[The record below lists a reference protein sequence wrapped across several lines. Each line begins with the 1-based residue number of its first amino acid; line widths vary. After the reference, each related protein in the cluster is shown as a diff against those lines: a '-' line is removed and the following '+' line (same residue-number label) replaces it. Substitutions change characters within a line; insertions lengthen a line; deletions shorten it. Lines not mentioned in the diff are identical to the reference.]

1 MASFQYEA
9 LKISDRSRI
18 TGVINAPGEKEARE
32 LLREQNLIP
41 TKISVIKSGGAQ
53 AGKKL
58 DPISAFMQQ
67 IMGVG
72 SKDKIAFTRNLGMM
86 IRAGIPVTEALLY
99 YENYATN
106 LKFRKIVARIR
117 QDIISGYAFSQ
128 ALAKHKKIFDDVY
141 VNVTKAGER
150 SGELDQTMGR
160 LTHLLTKAEQL
171 KMKIVSAAV
180 YPIIVVV
187 ILGLVLLIMFVLV
200 LPTFADIYKQMN
212 VKLPLIT
219 QIMMAISNALRS
231 YWFISFPALGFSGY
245 GIYKFLASPTGKTM
259 VDGLVLKVPVL
270 GDLIKHTQSSHFV
283 STLYVAFGAGL
294 PITDALYLATETLT
308 HTQIKAA
315 FKQVNVQIQTGQRL
329 AVALAATGYVPDIV
343 MLMISTGEESGDL
356 EKMLEASYDYLE
368 EEINHRVG
376 ILTSLMEPVM
386 LLVIGAVVGFVALS
400 IYLPLF
406 SIYDNLG

>member
-9 LKISDRSRI
+9 VKISDRSRV
-18 TGVINAPGEKEARE
+18 TGVISAEGEKEARE

-41 TKISVIKSGGAQ
+41 TKIAVVSSGGNNV
-53 AGKKL
+53 KKSN
-58 DPISAFMQQ
+58 PVTAFIQQ
-67 IMGVG
+67 VMGVS

-86 IRAGIPVTEALLY
+86 IRAGIPVTDALMY
-99 YENYATN
+99 YENYATSP
-106 LKFRKIVARIR
+106 KFSKIVARIR

-150 SGELDQTMGR
+150 SGELDQTMNR

-180 YPIIVVV
+180 YPVIVVV
-187 ILGLVLLIMFVLV
+187 ILTIVLLIMFVLV

-219 QIMMAISNALRS
+219 QIMMGISNALRN

-245 GIYKFLASPTGKTM
+245 GIFKFLTSPTGKVL
-259 VDGLVLKVPVL
+259 VDDIMLKIPVV

-283 STLYVAFGAGL
+283 STLYVSFGAGL

-308 HTQIKAA
+308 HTQIKEA

-329 AVALAATGYVPDIV
+329 AVALTATGYVPDIV

-356 EKMLEASYDYLE
+356 EKMLEASNDYLE

-386 LLVIGAVVGFVALS
+386 LMVIGTVVGFVALS

-406 SIYDNLG
+406 SIYDHIH

>member
-9 LKISDRSRI
+9 LRISDRARMN
-18 TGVINAPGEKEARE
+18 GVISAVNEKEARE

-41 TKISVIKSGGAQ
+41 TKIAVIANENKSG
-53 AGKKL
+53 KKTNFL
-58 DPISAFMQQ
+58 TEIVQNMT
-67 IMGVG
+67 GVG
-72 SKDKIAFTRNLGMM
+72 AKDKIAFTRNMGMM
-86 IRAGIPVTEALLY
+86 IRAGIPVTEALMY
-99 YENYATN
+99 YENYASN
-106 LKFRKIVARIR
+106 PKFRKIVSRVR
-117 QDIISGYAFSQ
+117 QDILSGYSLSQ
-128 ALAKHKKIFDDVY
+128 ALAKHKKLFDDVY

-150 SGELDQTMGR
+150 SGELDQTMNR

-171 KMKIVSAAV
+171 KMKIISAAI

-187 ILGLVLLIMFVLV
+187 ILCLVLLVMFLLV

-212 VKLPLIT
+212 VPLPLIT
-219 QIMMAISNALRS
+219 QIMIGISFALRS
-231 YWFISFPALGFSGY
+231 YWFVSFPLMGGVLF
-245 GIYKFLASPTGKTM
+245 GIYKFFTSSTGKTIT
-259 VDGLVLKVPVL
+259 DRLYIRVPVL

-283 STLYVAFGAGL
+283 STLYVSFGAGL
-294 PITDALYLATETLT
+294 PITDALALATETIT

-315 FKQVNVQIQTGQRL
+315 FKQVNMKIQTGQRL
-329 AVALAATGYVPDIV
+329 AIALANTGYVPDIV

-368 EEINHRVG
+368 EEVSHRVG
-376 ILTSLMEPVM
+376 ILTTMMEPLM

-406 SIYDNLG
+406 SIYDHLG

>member
-9 LKISDRSRI
+9 LRISDRARMN
-18 TGVINAPGEKEARE
+18 GVITAATEKEARE

-41 TKISVIKSGGAQ
+41 TKIGVIVNESKSG
-53 AGKKL
+53 KKANFL
-58 DPISAFMQQ
+58 AELLQKLT
-67 IMGVG
+67 GVG
-72 SKDKIAFTRNLGMM
+72 AKDKIAFTRNMGMM
-86 IRAGIPVTEALLY
+86 IRAGIPVTEALMY
-99 YENYATN
+99 YENYASN
-106 LKFRKIVARIR
+106 PAFRKIVSRVR
-117 QDIISGYAFSQ
+117 QDILSGYSLSQ
-128 ALAKHKKIFDDVY
+128 ALAKHKKVFDDVY

-150 SGELDQTMGR
+150 SGELDQTMNR

-171 KMKIVSAAV
+171 KMKIISAAI

-187 ILGLVLLIMFVLV
+187 ILCLVLLVMFLLV

-212 VKLPLIT
+212 VPLPLIT
-219 QIMMAISNALRS
+219 QIMMGISFALRS
-231 YWFISFPALGFSGY
+231 YWFVSFPLLGGVLFGA
-245 GIYKFLASPTGKTM
+245 YKFFSSPTGKTIT
-259 VDGLVLKVPVL
+259 DRLYLKVPVL

-283 STLYVAFGAGL
+283 STLYVSFGAGL
-294 PITDALYLATETLT
+294 PITDALSLATETLT

-315 FKQVNVQIQTGQRL
+315 FKQVNVQIQAGQRL
-329 AVALAATGYVPDIV
+329 AIALSNTGYVPDIV

-356 EKMLEASYDYLE
+356 EKMLESSYDYLE
-368 EEINHRVG
+368 EEVSHRVG
-376 ILTSLMEPVM
+376 ILTTMMEPLM

>member
-18 TGVINAPGEKEARE
+18 NGVISAVSEKEARE
-32 LLREQNLIP
+32 MLREQNLIP
-41 TKISVIKSGGAQ
+41 TKIAVLTNDAVRV
-53 AGKKL
+53 GKKKGGFT
-58 DPISAFMQQ
+58 AFIQN

-72 SKDKIAFTRNLGMM
+72 AKDKIAFTRNIGMM
-86 IRAGIPVTEALLY
+86 IRAGIPVMEALLY

-106 LKFRKIVARIR
+106 QKFRKIVSQVR
-117 QDIISGYAFSQ
+117 QDILSGYSFSQ
-128 ALAKHKKIFDDVY
+128 ALAKHKQIFDDVY

-150 SGELDQTMGR
+150 AGELDQTMSR

-171 KMKIVSAAV
+171 KMKIVSASV

-187 ILGLVLLIMFVLV
+187 ILAIVLLVMFLLV

-219 QIMMAISNALRS
+219 QIMMTISNALRN
-231 YWFISFPALGFSGY
+231 YWFVSFPILGFSLF
-245 GIYKFLASPTGKTM
+245 GIFKFVKSPTGKAI
-259 VDGLVLKVPVL
+259 VDEQVLKVPVM
-270 GDLIKHTQSSHFV
+270 GDLIKHTQSSNFV
-283 STLYVAFGAGL
+283 STLYVSFGAGL
-294 PITDALYLATETLT
+294 PITDALFLATETLT

-315 FKQVNVQIQTGQRL
+315 FKDVNVQIQAGQRL

-376 ILTSLMEPVM
+376 ILTSLMEPIM
-386 LLVIGAVVGFVALS
+386 LMVIGTVVGFVALS

-406 SIYDNLG
+406 SVYDHIH